1 MGVFDIGSASSKGT
15 CWPLASRSAASCSPL
30 RASASII
37 RYSSYM
43 TEAKKNNKT
52 TGQFEVKGKGWDEFY
67 GAVRMW
73 SCSLLICAGLLQ
85 AAKRST
91 AAS

>member
-15 CWPLASRSAASCSPL
+15 CCPLASRSSASCSPRL
-30 RASASII
+30 AAAASII

-67 GAVRMW
+67 GAFHMW
-73 SCSLLICAGLLQ
+73 GSS
-85 AAKRST
+85 
-91 AAS
+91 